1 MPHPLY
7 IYLEPEWLRVRAVSS
22 MAPYACAPCHNAIEC
37 HTPRTSQCH
46 SHQYIHLTAYHT
58 DGTPRRPVTHALAVA
73 WLVPQ
78 LCKRRYRKVHGHA
91 RAAGAACAHWPYK
104 APRREKGAAQAQDCT
119 RAQKADSELQVYV
132 QCHDTRGRAAARL
145 KHTPRHLQR
154 QRRSVSV
161 SVSIS
166 VSVSVSVIFSFSV
179 MTAAS

>member
-22 MAPYACAPCHNAIEC
+22 MAPYAPCHIHRTLHHDFTFPSVHTLHSVPHRRNAAAPSYARAC
-37 HTPRTSQCH
+37 GRLVSTPATQAH
-46 SHQYIHLTAYHT
+46 
-58 DGTPRRPVTHALAVA
+58 
-73 WLVPQ
+73 
-78 LCKRRYRKVHGHA
+78 RKVHGHA
-91 RAAGAACAHWPYK
+91 RAAGAACAHGLYK
-104 APRREKGAAQAQDCT
+104 ARRREKGAAQAQDCT

-161 SVSIS
+161 SIS